1 MTREQL
7 LPDDLRNQLP
17 GINAAR
23 GERDPMVW
31 AKFFYP
37 DFEWTW
43 CAIEFDGEDTF
54 YGLVNGVEL
63 EFGSFSLS
71 ELLETRG
78 TLGFEIERDLSFTPK
93 RVSELFP
100 EL

>member
-1 MTREQL
+1 MTKEQL
-7 LPDDLRNQLP
+7 LPDELRERLS
-17 GINAAR
+17 GIKV
-23 GERDPMVW
+23 EVDRDPLVW

-43 CAIEFDGEDTF
+43 YVITFDGKDTF

-63 EFGSFSLS
+63 EFGAFSLS

-78 TLGFEIERDLSFTPK
+78 TLGCEIERDLTFTPR
-93 RVSELFP
+93 RVSEFFP

>member
-1 MTREQL
+1 MTKEQL
-7 LPDDLRNQLP
+7 FPDDLRGQLP
-17 GINAAR
+17 GINATR
-23 GERDPMVW
+23 GERDRIVW

-43 CAIEFDGEDTF
+43 YAIEFDGEDTF
-54 YGLVNGVEL
+54 YGLVDGVES
-63 EFGSFSLS
+63 EFGCFSLS
-71 ELLETRG
+71 ELLENRG
-78 TLGFEIERDLSFTPK
+78 TMGFDIERDLTFTPR